1 MYKYRL
7 IRARRKTMSLR
18 VLDDG
23 VLEVRS
29 PLFVSR
35 KTIDNF
41 VLSHTAWIDKQR
53 IRKKQ
58 RSAEH
63 EALTKEI
70 IDELKLKAKEILP
83 KKVQYYSALMGLK
96 PNSVKITSAK
106 KRFGSCSGKGG
117 ICFSYLLMLY
127 PDNAIDYVVVHELA
141 HLKHHNHSKQFYDL
155 VRRYM
160 PDYKQREK
168 ILKGN

>member
-1 MYKYRL
+1 MYEYKL
-7 IRARRKTMSLR
+7 IRAHRKTMSLK

-23 VLEVRS
+23 TLEVRS
-29 PLFVSR
+29 PIFVSR
-35 KTIDNF
+35 HTIDNF
-41 VLSHTAWIDKQR
+41 VLSNVAWIDKKR
-53 IRKKQ
+53 NKILNR
-58 RSAEH
+58 
-63 EALTKEI
+63 EI
-70 IDELKLKAKEILP
+70 LSDDKVNELKRLAKDVLP
-83 KKVQYYSALMGLK
+83 KKVAYYSALMGLK

-106 KRFGSCSGKGG
+106 KRFGSCSSKGG
-117 ICFSYLLMLY
+117 ICFSYRLMLY